1 MRLRDRLVAALID
14 RFENRGLTLGTSA
27 DLVASFPAKH
37 PDVGDARVSANDGGA
52 CVAVGDI
59 VEERFFLGPSESD
72 LPAATNRV
80 VEYVVRFLEALFAD
94 RLLCWRSVDGRNPA
108 WRERGDE
115 SGYDPL
121 VLDDRVYRRYL
132 WSGPLPPWQASPAI
146 FARGYI
152 RDSREH
158 TIFWVRLNDT
168 GPQGFTG
175 AERDVAARLVA
186 DYERRPPE

>member
-1 MRLRDRLVAALID
+1 VRLRDRLVAALID

-27 DLVASFPAKH
+27 DLIASFPARH
-37 PDVGDARVSANDGGA
+37 PEVGDARVSANDAGA
-52 CVAVGDI
+52 RVAVGNV
-59 VEERFFLGPSESD
+59 VEESFFLCPSESD

-108 WRERGDE
+108 WRERSDE
-115 SGYDPL
+115 SSYDPL
-121 VLDDRVYRRYL
+121 VQDDRVYQRYL

-146 FARGYI
+146 FTRGYI

-158 TIFWVRLNDT
+158 TIFWVRLNDA
-168 GPQGFTG
+168 GPHGFKG
-175 AERDVAARLVA
+175 PERDAAAQLLA
-186 DYERRPPE
+186 DYELRHPE